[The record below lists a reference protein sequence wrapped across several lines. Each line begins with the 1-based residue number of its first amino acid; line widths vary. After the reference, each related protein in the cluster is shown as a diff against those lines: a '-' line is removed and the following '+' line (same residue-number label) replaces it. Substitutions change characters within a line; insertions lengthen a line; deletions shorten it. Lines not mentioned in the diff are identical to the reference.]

1 MEITHNRHMK
11 PILIAAAATIAIAA
25 SPAHAVKCGPAG
37 AIQVFN
43 GDGGYV
49 FFVSKTYGDAAFMI
63 PGRGFAKDAGALPGS
78 TQFSVDAVHYQFLTV
93 PKAKFIVSV
102 TAADDA
108 SVLARHAKQEHR
120 FALNAGSKFT
130 SFEDLGT
137 RSRPGAGARAAFLFK
152 LWTLRDPKKPDGA
165 SQHML
170 STVIGDEVAL
180 LSAIVPDPAHEKRAM
195 LVFERFAASY
205 RFLDSEKECPPAT
218 EKRQKP

>member
-1 MEITHNRHMK
+1 MHNWHMK
-11 PILIAAAATIAIAA
+11 PLLVAAAAAFALVA

-37 AIQVFN
+37 SVQVFN

-49 FFVSKTYGDAAFMI
+49 FFVFKTYGDAAFMI
-63 PGRGFAKDAGALPGS
+63 PGRSFAKDAGALPGS
-78 TQFSVDAVHYQFLTV
+78 TQFSVDGVHYQFLSV
-93 PKAKFIVSV
+93 PKAKFIASV

-108 SVLARHAKQEHR
+108 SILARHARQEHQ
-120 FALNAGSKFT
+120 FALKAGSKFT
-130 SFEDLGT
+130 SFEDLGS
-137 RSRPGAGARAAFLFK
+137 RSRPGAGASPAFLFK

-205 RFLDSEKECPPAT
+205 RFLDSDKECPSAT
-218 EKRQKP
+218 AKGKKP